1 MSRSPIYRASSLL
14 SRIEAQFTCRANSHW
29 TAPTNACHKEA
40 SMVRRYIVWHNNH
53 AYDER
58 LRIVDQSK
66 RDFMR
71 Y

>member
-1 MSRSPIYRASSLL
+1 
-14 SRIEAQFTCRANSHW
+14 
-29 TAPTNACHKEA
+29 
-40 SMVRRYIVWHNNH
+40 MVRRYIVWHNNH

-71 Y
+71 VLGGGYV